1 VNGDI
6 AQPRLEDVVNEIFRG
21 GRDRL
26 TRAEIQVR
34 VKELDLP
41 AVATLASSMP
51 EGTYE
56 RYQVFA
62 VLDQIDREEGLVWRA
77 AA

>member
-1 VNGDI
+1 MNGD
-6 AQPRLEDVVNEIFRG
+6 AAPPRLADVVDEIFRG
-21 GRDRL
+21 DRHRL

-34 VKELDLP
+34 VKEFDLP
-41 AVATLASSMP
+41 ALTSLAEAMP

-56 RYQVFA
+56 PHQVFA